1 MPSPW
6 IAILNNLEL
15 SRTEKEVVKRFEADP
30 EGRAFLPVADIL
42 RSHRLQDECLELL
55 TDGVARHPTFTVA
68 RVVLARELL
77 QKGLVAEAAR
87 TLDESPLSLKDNIL
101 AQKLHFRIAVLMSQ
115 EYLARSLYGNLKLQQ
130 MVDHETRALGDIL
143 EVSGFA
149 KAREG
154 ILREYGDRGIVLQ
167 LPETQPTAGIAGPE
181 AVTLHIGDALA
192 DSTHDEYNLPKV
204 TRSEYFTDDAVH
216 SRDLEGFHVV
226 ALSEI
231 FRPGDAGG
239 TVRGRANEGIELDST
254 TLAEIY
260 EKQGHYSKALDI
272 YRRLLRMSPNNDLL
286 KRKVSEMARLDKEQ
300 KDVDLTVDPSLV
312 DKMETI
318 EIIDRQIKFYND
330 LLGMLDG

>member
-1 MPSPW
+1 MASPW
-6 IAILNNLEL
+6 ITILNGLQL

-30 EGRAFLPVADIL
+30 DGRAFLPVADIL
-42 RSHRLQDECLELL
+42 RAQRLQDECLELL
-55 TDGVARHPTFTVA
+55 TEGVARHPTFTVA
-68 RVVLARELL
+68 RVFLARELL
-77 QKGLVAEAAR
+77 QKGLVTEAAR

-101 AQKLHFRIAVLMSQ
+101 AQKLHFRIAMLMGQ

-130 MVDHETRALGDIL
+130 MVDNETRILGDIL
-143 EVSGFA
+143 EVSGFQ

-154 ILREYGDRGIVLQ
+154 VLREYADRGITLQ
-167 LPETQPTAGIAGPE
+167 LPEQAPVH
-181 AVTLHIGDALA
+181 AVGGADTSPQSSGDSSQELA
-192 DSTHDEYNLPKV
+192 AYHLPKI
-204 TRSEYFTDDAVH
+204 TRSEYFTDDV
-216 SRDLEGFHVV
+216 LQGNEVEGFHVV

-231 FRPGDAGG
+231 FRPGDSAASGP
-239 TVRGRANEGIELDST
+239 RGKTTDGIELDST

-286 KRKVSEMARLDKEQ
+286 KRKVAEIARLDKEQ
-300 KDVDLTVDPSLV
+300 KDVDLTVDPALV

>member
-1 MPSPW
+1 MASPW
-6 IAILNNLEL
+6 IAILNNLQL

-55 TDGVARHPTFTVA
+55 TEGVGRHPTFTVA

-77 QKGLVAEAAR
+77 QKGLVTEAAR

-101 AQKLHFRIAVLMSQ
+101 AQKLHFRIAVLMGQ

-143 EVSGFA
+143 EVSGFP
-149 KAREG
+149 KAREV
-154 ILREYGDRGIVLQ
+154 ILREYSDRSITLQ
-167 LPETQPTAGIAGPE
+167 LPETKPVSESPEEAAAMDLAGGVVSLP
-181 AVTLHIGDALA
+181 
-192 DSTHDEYNLPKV
+192 DEYTLPKI
-204 TRSEYFTDDAVH
+204 TRSEYFTDEDVH
-216 SRDLEGFHVV
+216 GRDLEGFHVV
-226 ALSEI
+226 ALGEI
-231 FRPGDAGG
+231 FRPGDGG
-239 TVRGRANEGIELDST
+239 GGAVRGRPTDGIELDST